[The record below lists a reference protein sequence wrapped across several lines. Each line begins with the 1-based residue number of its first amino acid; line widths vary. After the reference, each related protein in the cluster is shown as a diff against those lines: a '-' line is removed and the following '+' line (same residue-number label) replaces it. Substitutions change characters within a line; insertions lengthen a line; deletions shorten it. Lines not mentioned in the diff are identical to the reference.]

1 MLNSIVAIFLFYTS
15 HRNTIHS
22 SPILARDTH
31 FLFLVLDFFKVFIIS
46 CRTLQFKNIN
56 NLGRENVRKKKGDTY
71 EKILFFLSCGW
82 IFLSLSGCSSPIEA
96 ETSTEKDSDS
106 TLVVYSPN
114 PEDLIEET
122 IPAFEEKYGIKVDL
136 VQASTGELFKS

>member
-1 MLNSIVAIFLFYTS
+1 M
-15 HRNTIHS
+15 
-22 SPILARDTH
+22 
-31 FLFLVLDFFKVFIIS
+31 K
-46 CRTLQFKNIN
+46 
-56 NLGRENVRKKKGDTY
+56 
-71 EKILFFLSCGW
+71 KILFFLSCGW

-96 ETSTEKDSDS
+96 ETSAEKDSDN

-136 VQASTGELFKS
+136 VQASTGELFKKAEAEKESPVADVISEAPTPSSLLTKIFLNLIFLKRTTR

>member
-1 MLNSIVAIFLFYTS
+1 M
-15 HRNTIHS
+15 
-22 SPILARDTH
+22 
-31 FLFLVLDFFKVFIIS
+31 K
-46 CRTLQFKNIN
+46 
-56 NLGRENVRKKKGDTY
+56 
-71 EKILFFLSCGW
+71 KILFFLSCGW

-96 ETSTEKDSDS
+96 ETSTEKDSDN

-136 VQASTGELFKS
+136 VQASTGELFKKS